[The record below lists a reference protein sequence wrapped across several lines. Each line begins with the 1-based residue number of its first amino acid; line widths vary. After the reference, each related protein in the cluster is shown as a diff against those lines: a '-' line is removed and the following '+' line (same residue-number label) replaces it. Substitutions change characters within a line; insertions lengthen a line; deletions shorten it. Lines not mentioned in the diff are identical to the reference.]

1 MAARP
6 RDPHPDTVLVNA
18 RVLTVDRAFTVAEAL
33 AVKGDRL
40 LAVGPSDR
48 IAAMAGPGTRRLDV
62 GGRSVVP
69 GFVDTHAHLDRE
81 GLRRAYPD
89 LQACRSIA
97 DVQAVVRRAVTH
109 VPPGEWV
116 VLLPGGQPPYHLAP
130 EQSLAERRFPDRH
143 DLDAVAP
150 DHPVWIRAVF
160 GLWNNTPPFVHVLNS
175 AGLRA
180 CGITRDTPP
189 PTSTVEI
196 ERDAATSDLTGR
208 VLERHLWPAAEFTI
222 LRAAPRFTREVR
234 ARGLR
239 EAMRLSAAAGTTSV
253 FEGHGVAAEV
263 RELYHEVHDA
273 GEQTVRAYLPLS
285 LPPWRTLGE
294 VEAML
299 ADGAPGAGGRGTGDD
314 WLTVGGVYLQYGGHP
329 EVAAAHQAA
338 WPYTGWAGFTD
349 QCNDPEAYR
358 ALCRLA
364 ARRRWRVATVGLTAV
379 DAVLSSV
386 GGRGAR
392 APDPGPPLGARPRP
406 GDGAGARLSAPGA
419 AGLRGDDA
427 AVIVRAPVGPGAS
440 ALRRRP
446 GAPAGAPRLHRR
458 RDPVGAVE
466 RQQAVLAD
474 VHPLGGGD
482 APGDGRGRGGRPRPA
497 GERAR
502 GAARAHLGRRVHVVR
517 RGPPRQLGAGEA
529 GGPPGAL
536 GRSHAR
542 APGRPWACMSSR
554 QSAMASRMLSSA
566 PSTVSPWL

>member
-180 CGITRDTPP
+180 CGITRDTSP

-208 VLERHLWPAAEFTI
+208 ILERHLWPAAEFTI
-222 LRAAPRFTREVR
+222 LHAAPRFTREAR

-299 ADGAPGAGGRGTGDD
+299 ADGAPGAGGCGTGDD

-364 ARRRWRVATVGLTAV
+364 ARRRWRVATVALTAV
-379 DAVLSSV
+379 DAVLSV
-386 GGRGAR
+386 WEDVAR
-392 APDPGPPLGARPRP
+392 EHPIQDLRWVLVHGLAMEPARDYPRL
-406 GDGAGARLSAPGA
+406 ARLGCVVTTQPSSYVHRSGLGLVRSGVDPERLLAHRDYID
-419 AGLRGDDA
+419 AGIPWALSSDNKPYWLMFTLWA
-427 AVIVRAPVGPGAS
+427 AVTRRAMGEDAVVGPGQRVRVS
-440 ALRRRP
+440 EALR
-446 GAPAGAPRLHRR
+446 ALTWAGAYTSCAEDRLGSLE
-458 RDPVGAVE
+458 PGK
-466 RQQAVLAD
+466 LAD
-474 VHPLGGGD
+474 LLVLSD
-482 APGDGRGRGGRPRPA
+482 D
-497 GERAR
+497 
-502 GAARAHLGRRVHVVR
+502 LMRV
-517 RGPPRQLGAGEA
+517 
-529 GGPPGAL
+529 PPGAL
-536 GRSHAR
+536 KDVEVELTMVGGRIVHDTQR
-542 APGRPWACMSSR
+542 F
-554 QSAMASRMLSSA
+554 
-566 PSTVSPWL
+566 

>member
-6 RDPHPDTVLVNA
+6 RDPYPDTVLVNA

-196 ERDAATSDLTGR
+196 ERDVATSDLTGR

-294 VEAML
+294 VDAML

-379 DAVLSSV
+379 DAVLSVWEDVAREHPIQDLRWVLVHGLAMEPARDYPRLARLGCVVTTQPSSYVHRSGLGLVRSGVDPERLLAHRDYIDAGIPWALSSDNKPYWLMFTLWAAVTRRAMGGDAVVGRGQRVSVPEALRALTWAGAYTSCAEDRLGSLEPGKLADLLVLSDDLMRVPPDALKDVEVELTMV
-386 GGRGAR
+386 GGR
-392 APDPGPPLGARPRP
+392 
-406 GDGAGARLSAPGA
+406 
-419 AGLRGDDA
+419 
-427 AVIVRAPVGPGAS
+427 IVHDT
-440 ALRRRP
+440 RRF
-446 GAPAGAPRLHRR
+446 
-458 RDPVGAVE
+458 
-466 RQQAVLAD
+466 
-474 VHPLGGGD
+474 
-482 APGDGRGRGGRPRPA
+482 
-497 GERAR
+497 
-502 GAARAHLGRRVHVVR
+502 
-517 RGPPRQLGAGEA
+517 
-529 GGPPGAL
+529 
-536 GRSHAR
+536 
-542 APGRPWACMSSR
+542 
-554 QSAMASRMLSSA
+554 
-566 PSTVSPWL
+566 